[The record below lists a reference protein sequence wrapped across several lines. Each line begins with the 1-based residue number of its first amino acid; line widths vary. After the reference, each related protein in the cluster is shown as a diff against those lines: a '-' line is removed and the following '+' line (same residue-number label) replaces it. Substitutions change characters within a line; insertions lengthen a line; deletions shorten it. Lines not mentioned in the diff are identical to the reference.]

1 LKGAPNQEALIFFNA
16 GRGKNRHTKSCTGKN
31 KKINEGSLKN
41 KLPILKVESPAPA
54 RRENAGISG
63 ICQKFH
69 NEAGQDESASKMKSY
84 FFVGPKCGENNEICK
99 RY

>member
-1 LKGAPNQEALIFFNA
+1 MLII
-16 GRGKNRHTKSCTGKN
+16 
-31 KKINEGSLKN
+31 KKKRKKFITIHFRVRSKN

-69 NEAGQDESASKMKSY
+69 NKAGQDESASKM
-84 FFVGPKCGENNEICK
+84 
-99 RY
+99 